1 MPDLETL
8 VKGATARSFWPEATD
23 IAPQLNVRF
32 LGYSARAPT
41 SGTGCERQTDTGVR
55 AVTSGYFD
63 RVGREQKYERNQS
76 T

>member
-32 LGYSARAPT
+32 LGYSDRAPT
-41 SGTGCERQTDTGVR
+41 SGTGCER
-55 AVTSGYFD
+55 
-63 RVGREQKYERNQS
+63 
-76 T
+76 